1 MVERTISKG
10 RPIVLVGAGKMGG
23 ALLSGWLQSEPG
35 ENFCILDPMLSPEM
49 SALVKDN
56 GVVHHQSL
64 PPDLLASI
72 VIVAIKPQ
80 MMTDV
85 LPNLA
90 HLIQNGGSGQTIVV
104 SVAAGTP
111 VSVFRKFFGETTPIV
126 RAMPNT
132 PAQVGRGIT
141 IGYATPDIDDT
152 GRELVAK
159 LLSVTGAFDWVY
171 EEDLIDAV
179 TAVSGSGPAYVFH
192 MVEALADA
200 ARTAGISD
208 PLAMKLARATVEG
221 AGELLYQSDLDASEL
236 RQNVTSPGGTTAAA
250 LSVLMADDGLT
261 ALMGRAVDAAKRRAK
276 ELAD

>member
-1 MVERTISKG
+1 MVERTLSKD

-23 ALLSGWLQSEPG
+23 ALLSGWLQSESG
-35 ENFCILDPMLSPEM
+35 ENFCILDPVLSPEM
-49 SALVKDN
+49 SALVEDN
-56 GVVHHQSL
+56 GVAHHQS
-64 PPDLLASI
+64 PPHDLLASI

-80 MMTDV
+80 MMADV

-90 HLIQNGGSGQTIVV
+90 PLIQNDGSGQTIVV

-111 VSVFRKFFGETTPIV
+111 VSVFRKFFSETTPIV

-141 IGYATPDIDDT
+141 IGYATPDIDDA
-152 GRELVAK
+152 GRDLVAK

-200 ARTAGISD
+200 ARKAGISD

-221 AGELLYQSDLDASEL
+221 AGELLYQSDLEAFEL

-250 LSVLMADDGLT
+250 LSVLMANDGLT
-261 ALMGRAVDAAKRRAK
+261 ALMERAVDAAKRRAK